1 MLINARLPLP
11 RKVLLRLRSILLV
24 VMLTVLALPLG
35 GLYFFRIYEN
45 ELVQQTELELISQAA
60 VLAATFRQTV
70 RDQADGHDYGYVLF
84 TGDLGKAYLSPAREV
99 SPESQDY
106 QPVTPR
112 VDLIA
117 PIELPR
123 PEARPSIHATDTLA
137 QNVGE
142 RMKRIMQDMQQTT
155 LSGVRLLDMN
165 GTVIAGREEVGLSL
179 AHIAEVKQALKGQ
192 YASTIRQRVSDEPPP
207 PLYSISRGTNIRV
220 FAAFPVIEAGRLQG
234 VIYLS
239 RTPTNI
245 IKHLYEVKETVA
257 LATLSL
263 LVLAVLLVLFVSST
277 ISRPIRELLRQTE
290 RVRNGEQRE
299 IAPLQHPVTQE
310 MAQLSDSF
318 VGMSHALAER
328 SDYLRRFATHVSH
341 EFKTPLTSMQGALE
355 LLRDHLDSM
364 TVERSG
370 HFINNLLAD
379 TQRLKLLV
387 NRLLEL
393 ARADALEP
401 SKQTS
406 TLTEMLKAVQN
417 RYQERGLTLQIPQG
431 LPEYRLAIAP
441 DALESIFSNLFDNSV
456 QHGATS
462 TALIA
467 QVRPQ
472 VLEVQVQD
480 NGEGISPANRDKIF
494 TPFFTTKRSNG
505 GTGLGLEI
513 IASLLKAY
521 GGSIRLG
528 ESAAGAA
535 FVLELP
541 LDKT

>member
-1 MLINARLPLP
+1 M
-11 RKVLLRLRSILLV
+11 
-24 VMLTVLALPLG
+24 
-35 GLYFFRIYEN
+35 
-45 ELVQQTELELISQAA
+45 
-60 VLAATFRQTV
+60 
-70 RDQADGHDYGYVLF
+70 
-84 TGDLGKAYLSPAREV
+84 PA
-99 SPESQDY
+99 PQDY
-106 QPVTPR
+106 QPVTPT

-117 PIELPR
+117 PIALPR

-137 QNVGE
+137 QNVGL

-179 AHIAEVKQALKGQ
+179 AHITEVKQALQGQ
-192 YASTIRQRVSDEPPP
+192 YASTLRQRISDEPPP

-220 FAAFPVIEAGRLQG
+220 FAAFPVIETGRLQG

-245 IKHLYEVKETVA
+245 IKHLYEVKDTLA

-355 LLRDHLDSM
+355 LLLDHLDSM
-364 TVERSG
+364 PAERSR

-401 SKQTS
+401 SKQTG
-406 TLTEMLKAVQN
+406 TLSETLKALQN
-417 RYQERGLTLQIPQG
+417 RYQERGLALTITQG
-431 LPEYRLAIAP
+431 LAEYRLAIAP
-441 DALESIFSNLFDNSV
+441 DVLESIFSNLFDNSV

-462 TALIA
+462 TALSV
-467 QVRPQ
+467 QVRAQ
-472 VLEVQVQD
+472 ALEVQVQD

-528 ESAAGAA
+528 ESATGAV

>member
-70 RDQADGHDYGYVLF
+70 RDQANGHDYGYVLF

-99 SPESQDY
+99 SPDSRDY

-220 FAAFPVIEAGRLQG
+220 FAAFPVIETGRLQG

-417 RYQERGLTLQIPQG
+417 RYQERGLALQIPQG

-456 QHGATS
+456 QHGATG
-462 TALIA
+462 TALTA

-472 VLEVQVQD
+472 VLEVHVQD

-541 LDKT
+541 LDKA